1 MKAPKNP
8 QTHDTRRPIE
18 GLELRRC
25 LARRLM
31 LKHTNINQMIEYMT
45 GHMAKQHLEYYFDL
59 ALQETKED
67 EQL

>member
-8 QTHDTRRPIE
+8 QTHDTKRSIE
-18 GLELRRC
+18 VLELRHR
-25 LARRLM
+25 LAPRLA

-45 GHMAKQHLEYYFDL
+45 GHVAKQHLDYYFEL

-67 EQL
+67 E